1 MLRVHT
7 FTHSHIL
14 AFSQSYYMHVNI
26 SLAMANLYVTHTHS
40 RIYTVRERQTHAERH
55 QSIQIDFVFCALCI
69 VLSPF
74 APCIV
79 WCRGAHTLYVR
90 IPYSVALFWLH
101 RTRGMLHASRVAF
114 SMNETYFFFVCLV
127 PIRHIHIHSTA
138 HTHKHSK
145 YTDMFPLSICTCRV

>member
-138 HTHKHSK
+138 HTH
-145 YTDMFPLSICTCRV
+145 TNTQTIRTCFH